1 MTTKLKQSWVAKT
14 AAFVLLMITAAL
26 TLISALGAIILVDT
40 SCLAQP
46 EQVINSAMERVG
58 QEDVYDLF
66 SLYLLPGQ
74 SGKEDPLQNTNA
86 TFEIVKEDGT
96 RVAGNYKGQQTPY
109 YFSRSFQPREF
120 LGYGGESSYQGN
132 RPEDST
138 HEDPDT
144 MYQVTIYLNPIFSA
158 NDKYKNTFEWVNWG
172 VNTLQHIG
180 YGIFAIAAFSALAA
194 IGCFVFL
201 LCSAGHRKGAD
212 CIVAGPVV
220 RKVPFDLLSAL
231 VFGAG
236 FFLLYLSV
244 ESVYAPS
251 DFLIFLSMS
260 VCLLAAL
267 ILGTLYCMNFAVRVK
282 LGTWWENTLL
292 FRFGRSFFH
301 FCKKLLKKASWLLH
315 RLPLIWKTA
324 IFCAVFFLASLI
336 NVMLGLDG
344 ARAILWLF
352 AMILL
357 LPAFLY
363 IALMLRS
370 LLEGSRALANGDLS
384 YQIDT
389 TKMIWDFKDAGENLN
404 QISSGMALAVEERLK
419 SERFKTELITNVSHD
434 IKTPLTSIINYAD
447 LIAKE
452 DSASETLKEYSGVL
466 LRQSERLKKLL
477 EDLVEASKASTGN
490 LEVHLALCELGV
502 LLTQTA
508 GEYEQKLQER
518 NLTLILK
525 GQETPIRIMAD
536 GRLLWRVFDNLMT
549 NVLKYAQSGT
559 RVYLTLERQGTSV
572 LISFKN
578 TSSYALDVP
587 AEELLERFSRGDASR
602 HTDGN
607 GLGLSIAQSLTELQ
621 GGTLSLTVDG
631 DLFKVTLRFQTI
643 S

>member
-1 MTTKLKQSWVAKT
+1 MTTKLKESLAAKA
-14 AAFVLLMITAAL
+14 AAFLL
-26 TLISALGAIILVDT
+26 LIVTSLLAMTSGLGGVIMVET
-40 SCLAQP
+40 SLLAQP
-46 EQVINSAMERVG
+46 QQVINNALEEVG
-58 QEDVYDLF
+58 YEDAYDLF

-74 SGKEDPLQNTNA
+74 SARMDPLQNTNA
-86 TFEIVKEDGT
+86 TFEIVTKDGT
-96 RVAGNYKGQQTPY
+96 RVAGNNVGQDTPY
-109 YFSRSFQPREF
+109 YFSHHFQRGEF
-120 LGYGGESSYQGN
+120 LGYGDEYDYVDGAYQGP
-132 RPEDST
+132 PEKN
-138 HEDPDT
+138 PYA
-144 MYQVTIYLNPIFSA
+144 MYEITIYLDPAFSV
-158 NDKYKNTFEWVNWG
+158 NDKYKTTFELANWA
-172 VNTLQHIG
+172 VTTLKDTG
-180 YGIFAIAAFSALAA
+180 YGVFAIAGFSTLAA
-194 IGCFVFL
+194 IGCFIFL
-201 LCSAGHRKGAD
+201 LCSAGHRKGAEG
-212 CIVAGPVV
+212 IVAGPLV

-236 FFLLYLSV
+236 FFLLYVSF

-251 DFLIFLSMS
+251 DFFTLLSMS
-260 VCLLAAL
+260 VCLLTAL
-267 ILGTLYCMNFAVRVK
+267 ILGTFYCMNFAVRVK
-282 LGTWWENTLL
+282 LGKWWQNTIL
-292 FRFGRSFFH
+292 FRFGRAFLG
-301 FCKKLLKKASWLLH
+301 FCKRMLKEISWLLH

-324 IFCAVFFLASLI
+324 IFCGVFALASLI
-336 NVMLGLDG
+336 VIMISSDG
-344 ARAILWLF
+344 ARATLWLF
-352 AMILL
+352 AMLVL

-363 IALMLRS
+363 LALMLRS
-370 LLEGSRALANGDLS
+370 LQSASRALASGDLT
-384 YQIDT
+384 YQVDT
-389 TKMIWDFKDAGENLN
+389 TRMVWDFKDAGENLN

-452 DSASETLKEYSGVL
+452 ESASETLKEYSAVL

-490 LEVHLALCELGV
+490 LEVHLAPCELGV

-508 GEYEQKLQER
+508 GEYEQKLGAK
-518 NLTLILK
+518 NLPLIVK
-525 GQETPIRIMAD
+525 GEDTPIKIMAD

-559 RVYLTLERQGTSV
+559 RVYLTLEKQEGKV

-587 AEELLERFSRGDASR
+587 AEELLERFSRGDTAR
-602 HTDGN
+602 HTEGN